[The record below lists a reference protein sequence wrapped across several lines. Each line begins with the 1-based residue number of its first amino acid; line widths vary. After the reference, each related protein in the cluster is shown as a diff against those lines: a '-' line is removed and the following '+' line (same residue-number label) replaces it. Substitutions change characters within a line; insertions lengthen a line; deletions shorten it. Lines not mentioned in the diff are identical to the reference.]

1 MEEGILNKMTNK
13 HYILD
18 ENKNLVEV
26 DLMTWA
32 NFFESFENRKVAQE
46 TLEDGTFVST
56 VFLGLDHNFSD
67 NGPPLIFETMV
78 FSPEEKK
85 VQFGDKERIFHE
97 DLEQSRYSTWEEA
110 MNGHRET
117 VERWKIKTKKQTD
130 EQVKQ

>member
-1 MEEGILNKMTNK
+1 MTNK